1 MSNNAIQIP
10 GFQGGDPA
18 SEKTQRIDTNARPV
32 AAALNLDFLDLPD
45 DHLGQTP
52 PATPKAPPGVP
63 QFQPQFQ
70 PEAQPA
76 APGPVG
82 QIGQL
87 GMPAAGGQGINP
99 MDASA
104 PSAVSK
110 LPPDAAHL
118 TSVTTLGGALTR
130 GSAGLNAGR
139 YVKMAAL
146 FLGSFVIVGG
156 AVFYLNSSNLLDSKD
171 YMSTTTASE
180 ADIQLDDTKTAAG
193 HTSAQE
199 SVTGEEE
206 SLFDSLVKPVLV
218 MLGLAE
224 EEVPALPD
232 KPAKAVAQ
240 KTPPKTVAPPP
251 EDEGYADGNVDVEV
265 RDPYR
270 VIINEIDKDALEA
283 LNKGRREMSVIEE
296 DGWRAGVEHKF
307 PYQHFRTVEEMRAF
321 RAAGSEPILRHAL
334 GDRSLW
340 VRMTAAFALVESGV
354 PLMASEVEQAVG
366 RRERANLLNGFF
378 QRFTRQNNIAERYV
392 LKFALPLVPDA
403 ARIDILTG
411 LVNAGDPDAEL
422 FVIAGSFDASP
433 RVRRWST
440 NWLARHP
447 GALLRIDEYRGALEA
462 WKLTDVLSSN
472 VALARAGDPAGRDA
486 RRGPDKGTG
495 ARRAFADRPVI
506 APGAGI
512 VGASELPRGAGEGTQ
527 VEFYRRD

>member
-10 GFQGGDPA
+10 GFPGSDPA

-52 PATPKAPPGVP
+52 AATPRAPAAVP
-63 QFQPQFQ
+63 QFQ
-70 PEAQPA
+70 AQPA
-76 APGPVG
+76 AAPSPGPVG

-110 LPPDAAHL
+110 LPPDAASL
-118 TSVTTLGGALTR
+118 TSVTTLGGAFTR
-130 GSAGLNAGR
+130 GSGGINAGR

-146 FLGSFVIVGG
+146 FLGSFIIVGG
-156 AVFYLNSSNLLDSKD
+156 AVFYLNSAMDHEKD
-171 YMSTTTASE
+171 HQFDEQASGDKATAGE
-180 ADIQLDDTKTAAG
+180 TAKAEPAG
-193 HTSAQE
+193 DHEQ
-199 SVTGEEE
+199 
-206 SLFDSLVKPVLV
+206 SLFDSLLKPVLT

-224 EEVPALPD
+224 EEMPALPE

-240 KTPPKTVAPPP
+240 KPAPKTVPPP
-251 EDEGYADGNVDVEV
+251 PDDEGYADGNVDVVV

-270 VIINEIDKDALEA
+270 VIINEIDKGALEA

-296 DGWRAGVEHKF
+296 NGWRAGVEHKF

-321 RAAGSEPILRHAL
+321 RAAGSEPILRKAL
-334 GDRSLW
+334 GDKSLW
-340 VRMTAAFALVESGV
+340 VRMTAAFALVESGI

-366 RRERANLLNGFF
+366 RRERANLLSGYF

-392 LKFALPLVPDA
+392 LKFALPLVPEA
-403 ARIDILTG
+403 ARIDILRG

-440 NWLARHP
+440 NWLTRHP

-472 VALARAGDPAGRDA
+472 VALARAGDPAGREA
-486 RRGPDKGTG
+486 RGRREGDTG
-495 ARRAFADRPVI
+495 RRRAFADRPV
-506 APGAGI
+506 AVPGAGI
-512 VGASELPRGAGEGTQ
+512 VGASDLPRGAGEGTQ